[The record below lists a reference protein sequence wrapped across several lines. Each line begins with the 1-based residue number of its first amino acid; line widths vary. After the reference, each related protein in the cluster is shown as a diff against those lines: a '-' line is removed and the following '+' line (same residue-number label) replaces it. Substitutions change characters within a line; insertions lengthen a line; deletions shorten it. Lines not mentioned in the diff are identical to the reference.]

1 MNLQAGTFVK
11 TPAPQVIE
19 VLGLSGLDFAVVDAE
34 HAPFDRATIDLMVLA
49 GRAANLPVF
58 VRVPDDRHST
68 LLSTLDVGA
77 AGLLIPH
84 VDSAEQAAEIVR
96 NTRFS
101 GGERG
106 YSGSP
111 RYAGYGSL
119 GMAEAL
125 RRGDKAQ
132 ILCQIESAAA
142 VEACEAIVA
151 TPGIDGV
158 FIGRSDLS
166 LSMGESSPA
175 APSVVAATKRII
187 AAGAAAGKLVGMFV
201 GSMAEAANFTA
212 LGANWFIVGSDQ
224 TILRQG
230 AREIAAATAE
240 PLNREGKAS

>member
-1 MNLQAGTFVK
+1 MTLQAGTFVK
-11 TPAPQVIE
+11 TAAPQVIE
-19 VLGLSGLDFAVVDAE
+19 VLGLAGLDFAVVDAE
-34 HAPFDRATIDLMVLA
+34 HAPFDRAMIDLMVLA

-58 VRVPDDRHST
+58 VRAPDDRHST
-68 LLSTLDVGA
+68 LLSILDVGA
-77 AGLLIPH
+77 AGVLIPH

-96 NTRFS
+96 NTRFG

-132 ILCQIESAAA
+132 VLCQIESVAA
-142 VEACEAIVA
+142 VEACEAIAA

-166 LSMGESSPA
+166 LSMGEASPT
-175 APSVVAATKRII
+175 APAVVAATKRII
-187 AAGAAAGKLVGMFV
+187 AAGVAAGKLVGMFV
-201 GSMAEAANFTA
+201 GSMAEAADFTA
-212 LGANWFIVGSDQ
+212 LGANWFVVGSDQ
-224 TILRQG
+224 TMLRQG
-230 AREIAAATAE
+230 ARIVAAAAAE

>member
-1 MNLQAGTFVK
+1 MTIQAGTFVK
-11 TPAPQVIE
+11 TAAPQVIE

-34 HAPFDRATIDLMVLA
+34 HAPFDRAAIDLMVLA
-49 GRAANLPVF
+49 GRAVNLPVF
-58 VRVPDDRHST
+58 VRTPNDRHST

-77 AGLLIPH
+77 AGLLVPH

-125 RRGDKAQ
+125 RRGDKAVV
-132 ILCQIESAAA
+132 LCQIESAAA
-142 VEACEAIVA
+142 VEACEAIAA

-166 LSMGESSPA
+166 LSMGEAGPTAPA
-175 APSVVAATKRII
+175 VVAATRRII
-187 AAGAAAGKLVGMFV
+187 AAGVTAGKLVGMFV
-201 GSMAEAANFTA
+201 GSMAEAASFTS

-230 AREIAAATAE
+230 AKDIAAAAAQ
-240 PLNREGKAS
+240 PINREAYAS